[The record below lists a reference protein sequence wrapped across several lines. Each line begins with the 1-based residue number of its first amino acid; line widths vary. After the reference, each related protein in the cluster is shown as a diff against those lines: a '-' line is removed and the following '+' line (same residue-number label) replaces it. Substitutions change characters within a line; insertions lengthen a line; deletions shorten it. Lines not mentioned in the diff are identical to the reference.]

1 MRRTSTGKSGHRAPA
16 RDRPR
21 TDLDGRYPEIPGFEK
36 YMSSGIESNG
46 GTSLLA
52 RARGLYRGRLR
63 RLANGK
69 ATSVRGG
76 AGSEASSTPVFF
88 VTGLGKSGTRWLTKI
103 LDSHP
108 EILCKGEGR
117 FFSAGWHRADLGP
130 ENDRALAS
138 SLYYALEHSD
148 HLRLWIERS
157 VWSRNDDP
165 DEHLKALMRLATDY
179 FLTSQLSETDK
190 ILVGDKSP
198 LQDEEFMR
206 EVSEVYPV
214 AKVIHIIRDG
224 RDRTV
229 SSMHRGWRRANQ
241 GYLHRLTAEE
251 LARGEALREDP
262 KKLVQ
267 TGEGMFK
274 EERLRQAARHWRLL
288 VGRAIQDGQALIG
301 SNYTEV
307 RYEDLLVR
315 PNEEVERL
323 LGFLGADAD
332 PKIVEH
338 CVDSASFEK
347 LSRGRERGE
356 EDPSSFYRKGVA
368 GDWRNHF
375 TAEDSRSFKEEAGEL
390 LIQLGYEKD
399 LDW

>member
-1 MRRTSTGKSGHRAPA
+1 MIS
-16 RDRPR
+16 
-21 TDLDGRYPEIPGFEK
+21 EIR
-36 YMSSGIESNG
+36 SNG
-46 GTSLLA
+46 GTSLLTKV
-52 RARGLYRGRLR
+52 RGLYRGRLR
-63 RLANGK
+63 QLANGK
-69 ATSVRGG
+69 SASVRSG
-76 AGSEASSTPVFF
+76 AGTEPSSTPVFF

-117 FFSAGWHRADLGP
+117 FFSASWHRADLDP
-130 ENDRALAS
+130 ESDKALAS
-138 SLYYALEHSD
+138 SLYYALTHSD

-157 VWSRNDDP
+157 VWSRDDDP

-179 FLTSQLSETDK
+179 FLTAQLSETDK
-190 ILVGDKSP
+190 MLVGDKSP

-206 EVSEVYPV
+206 EVSEVYPG

-241 GYLHRLTAEE
+241 GYLHRLTPEE

-262 KKLVQ
+262 NKLVE
-267 TGEGMFK
+267 TGMFT

-288 VGRAIQDGQALIG
+288 VGRAVRDGQALLG
-301 SNYTEV
+301 SDYTEV
-307 RYEDLLVR
+307 RYEDLLVH
-315 PNEEVERL
+315 PNEEIERL
-323 LGFLGADAD
+323 LGFLGADTE

-338 CVDSASFEK
+338 CVSSASFEK
-347 LSRGRERGE
+347 LSKGRERGE
-356 EDPSSFYRKGVA
+356 EDPTSFYRKGVA

-375 TAEDSRSFKEEAGEL
+375 TAEDSRIFKEEAGDL